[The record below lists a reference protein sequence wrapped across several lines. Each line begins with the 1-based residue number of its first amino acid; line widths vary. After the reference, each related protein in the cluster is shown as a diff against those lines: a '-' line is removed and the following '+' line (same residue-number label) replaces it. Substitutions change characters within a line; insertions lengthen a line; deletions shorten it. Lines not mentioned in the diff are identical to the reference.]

1 MRIQESISM
10 AFSAIQSN
18 FIRTFLT
25 LLIIAIGI
33 MALVGILTSIDSIKA
48 SMADNFA
55 NMGANTFN
63 IIPSGTGIQGGR
75 RGRRQKRGESISYQ
89 QAISF
94 KQQYNFPAKVSVSAL
109 GTTLGLIKRGPEETN
124 PNTTVY
130 GIDENYLSVAGYEV
144 ARGRNFTK
152 TEVEFGRNLVILGK
166 GIAEQLFPKQS
177 QERILGQQISLRNI
191 SYTVVGILQE
201 KGSSMSFSGD
211 RIVLMPLM
219 SLRKYLGSQTNSYNL
234 SVAVQEAQQMELAM
248 GEAEGIMRAVRQ
260 IPLDKPNNFELEK
273 SDGLLDVLDENTAS
287 IQIAAIFI
295 GLVTLLGAAI
305 GLMNIMLV
313 SVTERTREIGI
324 AKSLGATKRSILQ
337 QFLIEALVICQ
348 IGGILGIF
356 LGIMMGNVVTLAMGG
371 QFLIPWAWMALAFA
385 LCFLVGLISGIYPA
399 MKAASLDPIES
410 LRYE

>member
-1 MRIQESISM
+1 
-10 AFSAIQSN
+10 
-18 FIRTFLT
+18 
-25 LLIIAIGI
+25 
-33 MALVGILTSIDSIKA
+33 
-48 SMADNFA
+48 
-55 NMGANTFN
+55 
-63 IIPSGTGIQGGR
+63 
-75 RGRRQKRGESISYQ
+75 
-89 QAISF
+89 
-94 KQQYNFPAKVSVSAL
+94 
-109 GTTLGLIKRGPEETN
+109 
-124 PNTTVY
+124 
-130 GIDENYLSVAGYEV
+130 
-144 ARGRNFTK
+144 
-152 TEVEFGRNLVILGK
+152 
-166 GIAEQLFPKQS
+166 
-177 QERILGQQISLRNI
+177 
-191 SYTVVGILQE
+191 
-201 KGSSMSFSGD
+201 
-211 RIVLMPLM
+211 
-219 SLRKYLGSQTNSYNL
+219 
-234 SVAVQEAQQMELAM
+234 
-248 GEAEGIMRAVRQ
+248 MRAVRL

-399 MKAASLDPIES
+399 MKAAGLDPIES